1 MSVEVV
7 DGNAYSFIGAGRK
20 ALLRQGRHSQVQQF
34 TEEMTSGDYDHLI
47 QTFLKWFPDAEIHTS

>member
-1 MSVEVV
+1 MSIQVT
-7 DGNAYSFIGAGRK
+7 DGNAYSFLGAGRK
-20 ALLRQGRHSQVQQF
+20 ALLQQGRNAQVQEF